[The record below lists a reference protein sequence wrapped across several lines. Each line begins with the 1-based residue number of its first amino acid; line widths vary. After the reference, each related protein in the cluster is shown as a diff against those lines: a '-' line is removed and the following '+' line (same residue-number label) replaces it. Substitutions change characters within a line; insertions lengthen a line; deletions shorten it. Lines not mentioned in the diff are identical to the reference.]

1 MNLPQLY
8 YFKKIA
14 ELQSINQAAK
24 QLHISQPALTK
35 QIKLLENEFQT
46 IFFKRSNHGVKLTK
60 EGVKFLTE
68 INQIINKI
76 EDLYQIF
83 SSSERESLR
92 IGALPSIA
100 NHYLPSLINIINQQK
115 IKTKI
120 LTRDTTKELE
130 DMLLENKIDFAFGQD
145 IEDKDYT
152 EIIKNE
158 PYVLITSKENHLSN
172 CSEVDIET
180 LSQQCLILPS
190 SNCDIKIFLERY
202 LNHQSLQ
209 FNHIIEVDQNEAI
222 LALVKLNIGVTI
234 LPKMNAVD
242 IDKKLKCIP
251 IKNNNF
257 TRSITLLCNSND
269 LKKKII
275 FWLKQAEL
283 D

>member
-1 MNLPQLY
+1 
-8 YFKKIA
+8 
-14 ELQSINQAAK
+14 
-24 QLHISQPALTK
+24 
-35 QIKLLENEFQT
+35 
-46 IFFKRSNHGVKLTK
+46 
-60 EGVKFLTE
+60 
-68 INQIINKI
+68 
-76 EDLYQIF
+76 
-83 SSSERESLR
+83 
-92 IGALPSIA
+92 
-100 NHYLPSLINIINQQK
+100 
-115 IKTKI
+115 
-120 LTRDTTKELE
+120 
-130 DMLLENKIDFAFGQD
+130 MLLENKIDFAFGQD

-158 PYVLITSKENHLSN
+158 PYVLITSKENHLAN

-202 LNHQSLQ
+202 LSHQSLQ

-242 IDKKLKCIP
+242 IDKKLKYIP

-257 TRSITLLCNSND
+257 TRNITLLCNSND

-283 D
+283 N